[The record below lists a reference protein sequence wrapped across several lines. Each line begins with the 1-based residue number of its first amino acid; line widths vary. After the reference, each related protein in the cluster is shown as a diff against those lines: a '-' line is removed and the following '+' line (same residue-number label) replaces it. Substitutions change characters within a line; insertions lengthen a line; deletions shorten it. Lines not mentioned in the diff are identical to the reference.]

1 MVTAKEKDTNHYNK
15 STSGTSTSAV
25 KIPSYAWKVLAVL
38 SLVATMVMYA
48 ETMLIPAIP
57 DLIKDFRT
65 SYSMSS
71 WILTAYL
78 VSGAVMTPIAG
89 KLSDIYGKKKILLI
103 ILAIYTIGVSA
114 AGFANNIYFML
125 VARAIQGIGMS
136 MFPIAFSIVRDQFPR
151 EKISIG
157 QGVITSMF
165 ASGAVIGL
173 SVGGII
179 IQNFG
184 WQATFFTIIPVSISL
199 LIVIWRFINVK
210 QNEYEEQ
217 QPLHLQQKIDKKSS
231 IVNLNNRNND
241 NNYNTKISSNKTIDV
256 KGALTLAATITSFL
270 LVLTFLETGN
280 DNSSIQ
286 PVIEFLAIA
295 VVSLSLFIVV
305 ERRAASPL
313 IDFKMM
319 LDKTILPANI
329 LIMIIGLSMFMVF
342 QTIPIL
348 VRSPTPIGFGESAIN
363 AGHVQLPFALVL
375 LVFGPT
381 SGFIIS
387 KLGSLRPIMIGTI
400 ISGAGFIGLLM
411 LHQTEIEI
419 SANLAI
425 LSAGLS
431 LTSVGAVNVV
441 ILSTPK
447 QYTGISLGTSML
459 MRIVGSAIG
468 PAVAGMFMQSN
479 QSMLIIGGI
488 TRFFPSIMSYNLIF
502 LTAMIVS
509 IVSIAVA
516 ILLRRRVTKMAI
528 PNVF

>member
-1 MVTAKEKDTNHYNK
+1 MVAAKEKDTNQYNK
-15 STSGTSTSAV
+15 STSGPSTSPV
-25 KIPSYAWKVLAVL
+25 KISSYAWKVLAVL

-57 DLIKDFRT
+57 DLIKDFKT

-89 KLSDIYGKKKILLI
+89 KLSDIYGKKKILLVI
-103 ILAIYTIGVSA
+103 MAIYTIGVST

-125 VARAIQGIGMS
+125 VARTIQGIGMS

-151 EKISIG
+151 EKMSIG

-173 SVGGII
+173 SVGGTI
-179 IQNFG
+179 IQHFG
-184 WQATFFTIIPVSISL
+184 WQATFFTIIPISISL
-199 LIVIWRFINVK
+199 LIVIWRFINVN
-210 QNEYEEQ
+210 QNENVEQ
-217 QPLHLQQKIDKKSS
+217 QPLHLQQQVDKKSS
-231 IVNLNNRNND
+231 IVNLNSRNND
-241 NNYNTKISSNKTIDV
+241 NNSYIKISGNNTIDV
-256 KGALTLAATITSFL
+256 KGALTLAAAITSFL
-270 LVLTFLETGN
+270 LVLTFLETGS
-280 DNSSIQ
+280 DNSSTQ
-286 PVIEFLAIA
+286 LVFGFLAIA
-295 VVSLSLFIVV
+295 VVSLLLFIVV

-319 LDKTILPANI
+319 LDKTLLPANI
-329 LIMIIGLSMFMVF
+329 LILIIGLSMFMVF

-348 VRSPTPIGFGESAIN
+348 VRSPVPIGFGESATN
-363 AGHVQLPFALVL
+363 TGNVQLPFALVL

-387 KLGSLRPIMIGTI
+387 KLGSIRPIMIGTI
-400 ISGAGFIGLLM
+400 ISGVGFIDLLM

-431 LTSVGAVNVV
+431 LTSVGAMNVI

-447 QYTGISLGTSML
+447 KYTGISLGTSML

-468 PAVAGMFMQSN
+468 PAVAGMYMQSN
-479 QSMLIIGGI
+479 QSILIIGGI
-488 TRFFPSIMSYNLIF
+488 TRLFPSIESYNLIF
-502 LTAMIVS
+502 LTAAIVS
-509 IVSIAVA
+509 IVGIVMA
-516 ILLRRRVTKMAI
+516 ILLRLRVRKIAI
-528 PNVF
+528 PNVV

>member
-1 MVTAKEKDTNHYNK
+1 VENTCNIEPLGHHGHVCGNNVDT
-15 STSGTSTSAV
+15 
-25 KIPSYAWKVLAVL
+25 SY
-38 SLVATMVMYA
+38 S
-48 ETMLIPAIP
+48 
-57 DLIKDFRT
+57 T

-89 KLSDIYGKKKILLI
+89 KLSDIYGKKKILLLI
-103 ILAIYTIGVSA
+103 MTIYVVGVSI

-125 VARAIQGIGMS
+125 TARAIQGMGMA

-151 EKISIG
+151 EKMSIG

-173 SVGGII
+173 LVGGII
-179 IQNFG
+179 IQHFG
-184 WQATFFTIIPVSISL
+184 WQATFFTIIPISISL
-199 LIVIWRFINVK
+199 LIVIQRFIDVN
-210 QNEYEEQ
+210 QNEYVKQ
-217 QPLHLQQKIDKKSS
+217 KPSHLQQQHNKKSRT
-231 IVNLNNRNND
+231 INLISNDEANSRNN
-241 NNYNTKISSNKTIDV
+241 KATIDV
-256 KGALTLAATITSFL
+256 KGAITLAATISSFL
-270 LVLTFLETGN
+270 LVLTFLQTGSN
-280 DNSSIQ
+280 NSSNQ
-286 PVIEFLAIA
+286 FVIGLLAMA

-319 LDKTILPANI
+319 LGKTLLPANI

-348 VRSPTPIGFGESAIN
+348 VRSPAPIGFGESATT

-387 KLGSLRPIMIGTI
+387 KLGSLRPIIIGTI
-400 ISGAGFIGLLM
+400 ISSAGFFGLFM

-419 SANLAI
+419 SGNLAI
-425 LSAGLS
+425 LAAGLS
-431 LTSVGAVNVV
+431 LTSVGAVNVI

-447 QYTGISLGTSML
+447 QYSGISLGTSVL

-468 PAVAGMFMQSN
+468 PAVAGMYMQSN
-479 QSMLIIGGI
+479 QSILVIGGI
-488 TRFFPSIMSYNLIF
+488 TRLFPSIGSYNLIF
-502 LTAMIVS
+502 LTATILSIMS
-509 IVSIAVA
+509 IVVA
-516 ILLRRRVTKMAI
+516 ILLRQRLTKMVI
-528 PNVF
+528 PNVV

>member
-1 MVTAKEKDTNHYNK
+1 MATAKEKDTNRNNK
-15 STSGTSTSAV
+15 LTSEALTSV
-25 KIPSYAWKVLAVL
+25 KIPPYAWKVLAVL

-103 ILAIYTIGVSA
+103 IMAIYVVGVSI
-114 AGFANNIYFML
+114 AGFANSIYFML

-151 EKISIG
+151 EKMSIG

-173 SVGGII
+173 SVGGTI
-179 IQNFG
+179 IQHFG
-184 WQATFFTIIPVSISL
+184 WQATFFTIIPIAISL
-199 LIVIWRFINVK
+199 WIVIWRFINVN
-210 QNEYEEQ
+210 QNQYVEHQPLYLEQ
-217 QPLHLQQKIDKKSS
+217 QVHKKSN
-231 IVNLNNRNND
+231 IVNLDNKNND
-241 NNYNTKISSNKTIDV
+241 NNYNTKISGNKTIDV
-256 KGALTLAATITSFL
+256 KGALTLAATIISFL
-270 LVLTFLETGN
+270 LVLTFLETGS
-280 DNSSIQ
+280 DNSSTQ
-286 PVIEFLAIA
+286 LVIGFLVAGM
-295 VVSLSLFIVV
+295 VSLSLFVVV

-319 LDKTILPANI
+319 LNKTLLPANI

-348 VRSPTPIGFGESAIN
+348 VRSPIPIGFGESATN
-363 AGHVQLPFALVL
+363 TGNVQLPFALVL

-400 ISGAGFIGLLM
+400 ISAAGFIGLLM
-411 LHQTEIEI
+411 LHQSEIEI

-431 LTSVGAVNVV
+431 LTSVGAMNVI

-468 PAVAGMFMQSN
+468 PAVAGMYMQSN
-479 QSMLIIGGI
+479 QSVLIIGGI

-502 LTAMIVS
+502 LTAAIVS
-509 IVSIAVA
+509 IVGIIVA
-516 ILLRRRVTKMAI
+516 ILLRQRVRKIAI
-528 PNVF
+528 PNVV

>member
-1 MVTAKEKDTNHYNK
+1 MEAAKEKNTNSNNK
-15 STSGTSTSAV
+15 LTHDVSSHV
-25 KIPSYAWKVLAVL
+25 KIPFYAWKVLAVL

-89 KLSDIYGKKKILLI
+89 KLSDIYGKKKVLLAI
-103 ILAIYTIGVSA
+103 MAIYTIGVST

-136 MFPIAFSIVRDQFPR
+136 MFPIAFSIIRDQFPR

-157 QGVITSMF
+157 QGIITSMF

-173 SVGGII
+173 SVGGTI
-179 IQNFG
+179 IQHFG
-184 WQATFFTIIPVSISL
+184 WQATFFTIIPISISL
-199 LIVIWRFINVK
+199 LIVIWRFIHVT
-210 QNEYEEQ
+210 QNEYPEQ
-217 QPLHLQQKIDKKSS
+217 QRLKLQRQLNDKRSRILKLDS
-231 IVNLNNRNND
+231 RKD
-241 NNYNTKISSNKTIDV
+241 NNYNTKMSSSTMIDI
-256 KGALTLAATITSFL
+256 KGASTLAATVTSFL
-270 LVLTFLETGN
+270 LVLTFLQTGTN
-280 DNSSIQ
+280 NSSTLLA
-286 PVIEFLAIA
+286 VGFLAVAI
-295 VVSLSLFIVV
+295 VSLSLFIMV

-319 LDKTILPANI
+319 LDKTLLPANI

-348 VRSPTPIGFGESAIN
+348 VRSPSPFGFGESAIN
-363 AGHVQLPFALVL
+363 TGNVQLPFALVL

-400 ISGAGFIGLLM
+400 ISAAGFIGLFM
-411 LHQTEIEI
+411 LHQTEFGV
-419 SANLAI
+419 SMNLAI

-431 LTSVGAVNVV
+431 LTSVGAMNVI
-441 ILSTPK
+441 ILSTPR
-447 QYTGISLGTSML
+447 QSSGVSLGISSL
-459 MRIVGSAIG
+459 MRIIGASIG
-468 PAVAGMFMQSN
+468 PAVAGMYMQSN
-479 QSMLIIGGI
+479 QSILTIGGI
-488 TRFFPSIMSYNLIF
+488 ARFFPSIESYNLIF
-502 LTAMIVS
+502 LTAAIVS

-516 ILLRRRVTKMAI
+516 ILLRQRVTKMAV
-528 PNVF
+528 PNVV

>member
-1 MVTAKEKDTNHYNK
+1 M
-15 STSGTSTSAV
+15 
-25 KIPSYAWKVLAVL
+25 
-38 SLVATMVMYA
+38 
-48 ETMLIPAIP
+48 
-57 DLIKDFRT
+57 
-65 SYSMSS
+65 
-71 WILTAYL
+71 
-78 VSGAVMTPIAG
+78 
-89 KLSDIYGKKKILLI
+89 
-103 ILAIYTIGVSA
+103 AIYVVGVST

-151 EKISIG
+151 EKMSIG

-173 SVGGII
+173 SVGGTI
-179 IQNFG
+179 IQHFG
-184 WQATFFTIIPVSISL
+184 WQATFFTIIPIAISL
-199 LIVIWRFINVK
+199 WIVIWRFINVN
-210 QNEYEEQ
+210 QNQYVEHQPLYLEQ
-217 QPLHLQQKIDKKSS
+217 QAHKKSN
-231 IVNLNNRNND
+231 IVNNKNND
-241 NNYNTKISSNKTIDV
+241 NKYNTKISGNKTIDV
-256 KGALTLAATITSFL
+256 KGALTLAVTITSFL
-270 LVLTFLETGN
+270 LVLTFLETGS
-280 DNSSIQ
+280 DNSSTQLI
-286 PVIEFLAIA
+286 IGFLVAGI
-295 VVSLSLFIVV
+295 VSLSLFVVV

-319 LDKTILPANI
+319 LNKTLLPANI

-348 VRSPTPIGFGESAIN
+348 VRSPIPIGFGESATN
-363 AGHVQLPFALVL
+363 TGNVQLPFALVL

-400 ISGAGFIGLLM
+400 ISAAGFIGLLM
-411 LHQTEIEI
+411 LHQSEIEI
-419 SANLAI
+419 SVNLAI

-431 LTSVGAVNVV
+431 LTSVGAMNVI

-468 PAVAGMFMQSN
+468 PAVAGMYMQSN
-479 QSMLIIGGI
+479 QSVLIIGGV

-502 LTAMIVS
+502 LTAAVVS
-509 IVSIAVA
+509 IVGIIVA
-516 ILLRRRVTKMAI
+516 ILLRQRVRKIAI
-528 PNVF
+528 PNVV

>member
-1 MVTAKEKDTNHYNK
+1 MATTKEKDSDHHKKLNYGA
-15 STSGTSTSAV
+15 STSPV

-103 ILAIYTIGVSA
+103 ILAIYTVGVSA

-125 VARAIQGIGMS
+125 VARAIQGMGMS

-151 EKISIG
+151 EKMSIG

-173 SVGGII
+173 SVGGFI
-179 IQNFG
+179 IQHYG
-184 WQATFFTIIPVSISL
+184 WQATFFTIIPISISL
-199 LIVIWRFINVK
+199 LIVIWRFINVNK
-210 QNEYEEQ
+210 NEYVEQ
-217 QPLHLQQKIDKKSS
+217 QPSHLQQQIDKKS
-231 IVNLNNRNND
+231 IIINLNSRNKA
-241 NNYNTKISSNKTIDV
+241 NNYDTKISSNKTIDV
-256 KGALTLAATITSFL
+256 KGALALAATITSFL
-270 LVLTFLETGN
+270 LVLTFLETGS
-280 DNSSIQ
+280 DNSSMQ
-286 PVIEFLAIA
+286 VVIGFLAIA
-295 VVSLSLFIVV
+295 AVSLSLFIVV

-313 IDFKMM
+313 IDFKML
-319 LDKTILPANI
+319 LDKTLLPANI

-348 VRSPTPIGFGESAIN
+348 VRTPIPIGFGESATD

-400 ISGAGFIGLLM
+400 ISSAGFIGLLM

-419 SANLAI
+419 SASLAI

-431 LTSVGAVNVV
+431 LTSVGAVNVI

-468 PAVAGMFMQSN
+468 PAVAGMYMQSN
-479 QSMLIIGGI
+479 QSVLIIGGI

-502 LTAMIVS
+502 LTAMMVS
-509 IVSIAVA
+509 FVSIAVA
-516 ILLRRRVTKMAI
+516 VLLRRRVTKMAI
-528 PNVF
+528 PDVV